1 METASAYSFCFA
13 VGALEQ
19 PASRAASAKAAAAA
33 ATAPRVLVMSVIF
46 RGSPRQRASYGGV
59 VMLRSIIRA
68 HVARIAGESSQYG
81 LSPRRG
87 LNAGLAPAPAT
98 CQGKEVQGDGV
109 PN

>member
-19 PASRAASAKAAAAA
+19 PASRAAKAAAAA

-87 LNAGLAPAPAT
+87 LNAGLAPAPAA
-98 CQGKEVQGDGV
+98 CQGK
-109 PN
+109 